1 MRFELH
7 YSKATS
13 EKIIKS
19 LKNAGKLS
27 ADVVT
32 NFGKVNEF
40 NWDDM
45 LIDLLEE
52 NQISEEWLVGMLS
65 KNTAIIRA
73 FPTEEVINPKA
84 LTALPFYLQQQYA
97 AIPYAFDEKQ
107 LKVLILDPFTRND
120 LNTKIRAETNYN
132 AQFELTSLTHMK
144 FLLELPKVE
153 QALSGLKGTAVTLE
167 STSKAQQNTHF
178 SGLETA
184 TTPTTKTQANPISP
198 SALLSTENKV
208 RIEENLKQL
217 QESRKNEA
225 EPLEAPEEK
234 VKNDLQKLDEVR
246 KKERDAPVRE
256 FKFRDKWQVS
266 DPDLVIRFCD
276 QILFEAV
283 KTKVSDIHIECFR
296 DSAKIRMRQ
305 DGTMIVKPLY
315 SDYLFKHYS
324 AIITRF
330 KIMADCDISE
340 RRLPQDGAITIKG
353 PGNEDVDFRFNVLPT
368 KNGERIVMRILA
380 GDPALSLEKLGFDKE
395 DYNKIIDAITAP
407 QGMVLVT
414 GPTGSGKT
422 TTLYGALQYINK
434 PDINILTAED
444 PVEYYLEGAGQVQAN
459 EKIGLTFSE
468 ILRSFLR
475 QDPEVILVGEI
486 RDQETIDIAI
496 KAALTG
502 HLLLSTLH
510 TNDSISTI
518 TRLQNMGVPNFMISS
533 ALAIIIAQRLARTN
547 CANCLEDDPRA
558 TLDNLIKI
566 GFSETEAQEV
576 KAKRGKGCVTC
587 NGTGL
592 KGRKGIYEVLRMTK
606 KIEQAIIANGTAPE
620 LLKAAKEDGFKTMQ
634 EIARGFIA
642 QGFISIEEFQST
654 LNLES

>member
-1 MRFELH
+1 MLIELH
-7 YSKATS
+7 YSEPTS

-19 LKNAGKLS
+19 LGNAGKIT
-27 ADVVT
+27 ADLAEPNT
-32 NFGKVNEF
+32 
-40 NWDDM
+40 DM
-45 LIDLLEE
+45 GFSWRAMLNDLIDQG
-52 NQISEEWLVGMLS
+52 QIAEDWLVEMLS
-65 KNTAIIRA
+65 KNTAIMRS
-73 FPTEEVINPKA
+73 FPTEDGVDTKA
-84 LTALPFYLQQQYA
+84 LNVLPFHLLKQFSA
-97 AIPYAFDEKQ
+97 LPYAFEEKQ
-107 LKVLILDPFTRND
+107 IKVLILDPFTRNE
-120 LNTKIRAETNYN
+120 LNKKIREETNYN
-132 AQFELTSLTHMK
+132 PFFELTSLSHMRSM
-144 FLLELPKVE
+144 LSLAEVN
-153 QALSGLKGTAVTLE
+153 QALASLKSSSSSQAGE
-167 STSKAQQNTHF
+167 IKSQQNIRF
-178 SGLETA
+178 SGL
-184 TTPTTKTQANPISP
+184 QADSASQKHAPLISP
-198 SALLSTENKV
+198 NRASPAAENKV
-208 RIEENLKQL
+208 VADDG
-217 QESRKNEA
+217 ESQ
-225 EPLEAPEEK
+225 PQEEK
-234 VKNDLQKLDEVR
+234 TEKAESE
-246 KKERDAPVRE
+246 KKENQTDKKSQPQEVKKKDRPETPARE
-256 FKFRDKWQVS
+256 FKYRDKWQAS
-266 DPDLVIRFCD
+266 DPDLVVRFCD
-276 QILFEAV
+276 QILHEAV
-283 KTKVSDIHIECFR
+283 KNKVSDIHIECFR
-296 DSAKIRMRQ
+296 DSAKIRMRL

-315 SDYLFKHYS
+315 SEYLFKNYS

-330 KIMADCDISE
+330 KIMAECDISE
-340 RRLPQDGAITIKG
+340 RRLPQDGAITIRG
-353 PGNEDVDFRFNVLPT
+353 PGNQDIDFRFNVLPT

-380 GDPALSLEKLGFDKE
+380 GDPALSLDKLGFDKD
-395 DYNKIIDAITAP
+395 DYNKIIDAISAP

-533 ALAIIIAQRLARTN
+533 ALSVIIAQRLARTN

-558 TLDNLIKI
+558 TIGNLLKI
-566 GFSETEAQEV
+566 GFSEDRAKEV
-576 KAKRGKGCVTC
+576 KAKRGKGCATC

-606 KIEQAIIANGTAPE
+606 KIEQAIINNATAPDI
-620 LLKAAKEDGFKTMQ
+620 LKAAKEDGFKTMQ
-634 EIARGFIA
+634 EIARGFVA
-642 QGFISIEEFQST
+642 EGLISIEEFQST